1 MLSKV
6 RYSTA
11 RITPQ
16 QKYTG
21 KFSREDPLESDVEA
35 ERRTGAPGFYSYPK
49 MLLRGQSQ
57 DFKKS
62 LLNYDKRKRE
72 RRKVRVGRRE
82 I

>member
-1 MLSKV
+1 MRGYPNHASLRKLE
-6 RYSTA
+6 
-11 RITPQ
+11 
-16 QKYTG
+16 G
-21 KFSREDPLESDVEA
+21 KFSREDPLENDVEA
-35 ERRTGAPGFYSYPK
+35 EIRTGALGLYSYPK

-62 LLNYDKRKRE
+62 LLNYDKRERE

>member
-1 MLSKV
+1 
-6 RYSTA
+6 
-11 RITPQ
+11 
-16 QKYTG
+16 
-21 KFSREDPLESDVEA
+21 
-35 ERRTGAPGFYSYPK
+35 

>member
-1 MLSKV
+1 
-6 RYSTA
+6 
-11 RITPQ
+11 
-16 QKYTG
+16 
-21 KFSREDPLESDVEA
+21 
-35 ERRTGAPGFYSYPK
+35 

-82 I
+82 LKTPKTPRENEADRKAIDALGHKMLSNSY